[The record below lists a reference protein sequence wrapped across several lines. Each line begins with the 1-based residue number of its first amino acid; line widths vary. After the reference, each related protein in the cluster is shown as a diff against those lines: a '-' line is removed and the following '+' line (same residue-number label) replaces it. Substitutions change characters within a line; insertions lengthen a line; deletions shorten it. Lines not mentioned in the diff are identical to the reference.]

1 MAMRLDIDELDLI
14 LCLAEK
20 EIKIFTSHLTDEDL
34 KLGPRTKDLYED
46 YLTKLENLHIK
57 LSKNYFEQVAIR
69 DRDKCKKETSVE

>member
-1 MAMRLDIDELDLI
+1 MAMRLDIDELDTI

-20 EIKIFTSHLTDEDL
+20 EIKVFTSYLESDDL

-57 LSKNYFEQVAIR
+57 LSKNYWKQIAIR